1 MRYLIDTNIWV
12 AVLRKNQK
20 VRMRLRETQAQGH
33 EICVI
38 PVVYYELLRG
48 LEKRRDH
55 RREPPCFGGRLE
67 PFEHRRAKDAGA
79 HASPSTEATDV
90 EAARTSPREIDKL
103 AHFRRVVAPIKVR
116 ILPFGHRCAG
126 SLGRY
131 RDWPYRAS

>member
-48 LEKRRDH
+48 LEKRRNQESIH
-55 RREPPCFGGRLE
+55 FIKQYWATL
-67 PFEHRRAKDAGA
+67 
-79 HASPSTEATDV
+79 SYYEATKYIWD
-90 EAARTSPREIDKL
+90 EAIRLWVMSTSQNTNPGDKDIFIAAFAIQISATVATRNVRHFSIFHLETENWID
-103 AHFRRVVAPIKVR
+103 
-116 ILPFGHRCAG
+116 
-126 SLGRY
+126 
-131 RDWPYRAS
+131 D